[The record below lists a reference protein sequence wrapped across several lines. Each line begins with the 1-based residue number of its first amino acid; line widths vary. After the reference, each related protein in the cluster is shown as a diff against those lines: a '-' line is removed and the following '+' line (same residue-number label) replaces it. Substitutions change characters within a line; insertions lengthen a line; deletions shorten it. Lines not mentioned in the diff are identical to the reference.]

1 MSALGHV
8 AVGVATA
15 RLLSPSGTPSDVLA
29 SRMAA
34 LSTLALLPDLD
45 FLIPAVGPSTGPFAH
60 RGASH
65 SLVAAMVVGLIIA
78 VAIKAWG
85 GRRAIMWG
93 IVATAVVASHPILDL
108 FSDTDLGVAL
118 LWPLSNARFL
128 APWHILPNPPWPGV
142 FSPFGLRQLGLE
154 VMLFFPFWIYA
165 FFPRR
170 LIQSPS
176 EGRPVSK

>member
-15 RLLSPSGTPSDVLA
+15 RLITPAGSPPQVLGQ
-29 SRMAA
+29 RMVA
-34 LSTLALLPDLD
+34 LSALSMLPDLD
-45 FLIPAVGPSTGPFAH
+45 FLIPAVGSSVGPFAH

-65 SLVAAMVVGLIIA
+65 SLAAAIVVGVVIA
-78 VAIKAWG
+78 LAIGAWG
-85 GRRAIMWG
+85 GRRALAWG
-93 IVATAVVASHPILDL
+93 LLATAVVASHPLLDL

-118 LWPLSNARFL
+118 LWPLSSARFL
-128 APWHILPNPPWPGV
+128 APWHVLPNPPWPGV

-154 VMLFFPFWIYA
+154 LVLFLPLWIYA

-170 LIQSPS
+170 PFHPADS
-176 EGRPVSK
+176 R

>member
-15 RLLSPSGTPSDVLA
+15 RLLSPSGTPTEVLA
-29 SRMAA
+29 TRMVA
-34 LSTLALLPDLD
+34 LSALAVLPDVD
-45 FLIPAVGPSTGPFAH
+45 FLFAAVGPSTGPFAH
-60 RGASH
+60 RGATH
-65 SLVAAMVVGLIIA
+65 SLVAAVVVGLIVA
-78 VAIKAWG
+78 VAIRAWG
-85 GRRAIMWG
+85 GRRAILWG
-93 IVATAVVASHPILDL
+93 LVATAVVASHPILDL

-142 FSPFGLRQLGLE
+142 FSPFGLGQLGLE
-154 VMLFFPFWIYA
+154 VLLFMPFWVYA

-170 LIQSPS
+170 LIQLRD
-176 EGRPVSK
+176 EGGRVPR